1 MSSYAIGDLQGCF
14 GALILMLERIRF
26 NPQQDKIFLLG
37 DLVNRGLDSLKVLR
51 WARDHHIHGVLG
63 NHDLHLLSLAEGYT
77 NNHSG
82 DTLQA
87 ILDAPDRHELL
98 YWLRHLPLARIEQGY
113 LLVHAGVLPQWT
125 VAQTLSLSQEVES
138 ALQGTHYRN
147 FLQEMYGNLP
157 DRWDDSLTGISR
169 LRVIA
174 NAMTR
179 LRFCTPDGTMDFKSK
194 GDPQHA
200 PAGYLPW
207 FQVPERRTLGTPI
220 IFGHWSALGLQ
231 IHSDSIALDT
241 GCLWGGKLSAIRLED
256 QHLFQIDCAGLAG
269 TKRLR

>member
-1 MSSYAIGDLQGCF
+1 MSTYAIGDLQGCF
-14 GALILMLERIRF
+14 SALLLMLERIGF
-26 NPQQDKIFLLG
+26 DPQQDKIFLLG

-51 WARDHHIHGVLG
+51 WARDQHISGVLG
-63 NHDLHLLSLAEGYT
+63 NHDLHLLSVAEGYAD
-77 NNHSG
+77 NHAG

-87 ILDAPDRHELL
+87 ILNAPDRNELL
-98 YWLRHLPLARIEQGY
+98 DWLRHLPLARTEQGY

-125 VAQTLSLSQEVES
+125 VAQTLALSQEVETT
-138 ALQGTHYRN
+138 LQGPDYRD
-147 FLQEMYGNLP
+147 FLRGMYGNLP
-157 DRWDDSLTGISR
+157 DKWDESLTGIER
-169 LRVIA
+169 WRVIA

-179 LRFCTPDGTMDFKSK
+179 LRFCTAEGTMDFKSK
-194 GDPQHA
+194 GDPLHA
-200 PAGYLPW
+200 PAGFLPW
-207 FQVPERRTLGTPI
+207 FQVPERRTAGTPI

-256 QHLFQIDCAGLAG
+256 QHLFQVDCAGLAG